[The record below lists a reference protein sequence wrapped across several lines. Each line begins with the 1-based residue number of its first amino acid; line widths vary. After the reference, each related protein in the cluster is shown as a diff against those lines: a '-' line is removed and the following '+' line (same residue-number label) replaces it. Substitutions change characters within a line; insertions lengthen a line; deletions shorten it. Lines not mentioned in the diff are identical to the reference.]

1 MRAVEGS
8 KRVLVTMPPQV
19 RQWLEQTALYNGST
33 LSGEAVRAIRQC
45 MEREPTRRP
54 QERAKRERTVAA
66 AE

>member
-1 MRAVEGS
+1 MRSAEGS

-45 MEREPTRRP
+45 MERQPARQP
-54 QERAKRERTVAA
+54 QQRVRRERRAVVA
-66 AE
+66 E

>member
-1 MRAVEGS
+1 MRAAEGS

-45 MEREPTRRP
+45 MEREPIRP
-54 QERAKRERTVAA
+54 PQKRERRADA